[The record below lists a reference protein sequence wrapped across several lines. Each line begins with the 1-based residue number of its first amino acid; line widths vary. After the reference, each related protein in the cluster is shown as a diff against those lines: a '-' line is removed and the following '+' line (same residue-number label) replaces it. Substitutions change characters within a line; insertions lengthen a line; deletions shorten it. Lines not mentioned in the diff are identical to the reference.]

1 MVSVMTKGF
10 KGPDRQRGV
19 SKLGLL
25 IMGIFVA
32 LFLTVGLKV
41 APLYM
46 DNDVLNSLA
55 DDLVDD
61 GTANRLQIEEIRQR
75 FADALRLNSIYDF
88 DLADIEIRRGGGR
101 TSIRIAYERRL
112 PLFAN
117 LDIVAVF
124 DHTAQ

>member
-1 MVSVMTKGF
+1 MVNNMANDF
-10 KGPDRQRGV
+10 KGPNRQRGV
-19 SKLGLL
+19 SKLGLM

-41 APLYM
+41 GPLYM
-46 DNDVLNSLA
+46 DNNVMTSLA
-55 DDLVDD
+55 DDLVGD
-61 GTANRLQIEEIRQR
+61 GTANRLEMTEIRQR

-88 DLADIEIRRGGGR
+88 ELEDIEIRRGGGR
-101 TSIRIAYERRL
+101 TAITIAYERRI

>member
-1 MVSVMTKGF
+1 MVNGF
-10 KGPDRQRGV
+10 KGPSYQRGV
-19 SKLGLL
+19 SKFGLL
-25 IMGIFVA
+25 IMGLFVA

-41 APLYM
+41 GPLYM
-46 DNDVLNSLA
+46 DNNTLTSMA
-55 DDLVDD
+55 DDMIAD
-61 GTANRLQIEEIRQR
+61 GTANRLAVDEIRQR
-75 FADALRLNSIYDF
+75 FADALRLNAIYDF
-88 DLADIEIRRGGGR
+88 DLSDIEIRRGGGV